1 MGRGKH
7 SSNAKHL
14 NERTGESQNL
24 KVLKFILRIVILLII
39 IIAIYF
45 VYEVFLKD
53 LSIFNSSNTNST
65 FDDNAEIYEPT
76 EKVEIETV
84 LTVKGAEY
92 LEITGVHI
100 NSDNPELSTVAA
112 RLKNN
117 SDQYY
122 ENVNLRISLF
132 DKDNNEIT
140 FLDYK
145 IDKIEANG
153 EAATHAAVKRDL
165 SNCVNYSIALKKLN
179 Y

>member
-1 MGRGKH
+1 MSRGKH
-7 SSNAKHL
+7 AAQAKHF
-14 NERTGESQNL
+14 NEQIDEKSNF
-24 KVLKFILRIVILLII
+24 KIFKILILFII
-39 IIAIYF
+39 IILAYFIYDI
-45 VYEVFLKD
+45 YLKD
-53 LSIFNSSNTNST
+53 LDIFNSSNAQSNIDS
-65 FDDNAEIYEPT
+65 DIQIYEPT

-100 NSDNPELSTVAA
+100 NSDAPNLSTVAA

-117 SDQYY
+117 SDKAY

-153 EAATHAAVKRDL
+153 DAATHAALKKDL
-165 SNCVNYSIALKKLN
+165 SNCVNYSIALKKSN
-179 Y
+179 